1 MSKKKKRIRKI
12 PIYEEKARRCVTW
25 LNISL
30 GLGLLYALLLVFFIS
45 LGLAAPDMPIPKA
58 VQLSILLLWAL
69 AKIGF
74 AFSLVCLYQATGY
87 VKWAVAALLLAASAV
102 LPYVLV
108 HPGSEVFVIGIE
120 ALAVTGL
127 SLSLF
132 DLGRATNTEMGIPA
146 GMIFLGVILQ
156 ILQNQLMSYVG
167 IVFLA
172 IGFYLSLKRLW
183 LEASKRS

>member
-1 MSKKKKRIRKI
+1 MAKKKQTVKKV
-12 PIYEEKARRCVTW
+12 PVQTEKALRCVKW

-30 GLGLLYALLLVFFIS
+30 AMGLIYALALVFLIS
-45 LGLAAPDMPIPKA
+45 ISIAAPDLATPEIIH
-58 VQLSILLLWAL
+58 VSILFLWAL

-74 AFSLVCLYQATGY
+74 AFSLVCLYQTTGY
-87 VKWAVAALLLAASAV
+87 IKWALAALLLAASAV
-102 LPYVLV
+102 LPYILTN
-108 HPGSEVFVIGIE
+108 PGSEVFVIGIE

-132 DLGRATNTEMGIPA
+132 DLGRATNTEMGVSA

-156 ILQNQLMSYVG
+156 ILQNEMMSYVG

-183 LEASKRS
+183 LQPKAK